1 MKTNSII
8 FAFAFLLF
16 ATSCK
21 VTFTGD
27 LRSKIEAQGLDLKK
41 IQYYNSQKI
50 VLRRVLSTSDTR
62 VTSGEVRLQNGLMV
76 EEIQIK
82 KNTPGVC
89 DSLFKDGMF
98 VRFEHEP
105 GRFLVFK
112 QGGYGEYE
120 MKADKWDPKSVGTQ
134 NSEGYAQFLELNKG
148 EVIYEGKK
156 YFTNTTI
163 SRPKLKIKKTETS
176 KFAKNSRK
184 AAGVKVH

>member
-1 MKTNSII
+1 MKTNFGI
-8 FAFAFLLF
+8 FAIALLIF

-41 IQYYNSQKI
+41 IQYYNSQSI
-50 VLRRVLSTSDTR
+50 VLRRVLSTSDTK
-62 VTSGEVRLQNGLMV
+62 VAGGEVRLQNGLMV

-89 DSLFKDGMF
+89 DSLFKNGMF
-98 VRFEHEP
+98 VRFENEK
-105 GRFLVFK
+105 GRFLLFT

-120 MKADKWDPKSVGTQ
+120 MKADRWDAQTLGTQ
-134 NSEGYAQFLELNKG
+134 TSAGYAQFLELNKG

-163 SRPKLKIKKTETS
+163 SRPKLKIKKTESS

-184 AAGVKVH
+184 ASGVKVQ